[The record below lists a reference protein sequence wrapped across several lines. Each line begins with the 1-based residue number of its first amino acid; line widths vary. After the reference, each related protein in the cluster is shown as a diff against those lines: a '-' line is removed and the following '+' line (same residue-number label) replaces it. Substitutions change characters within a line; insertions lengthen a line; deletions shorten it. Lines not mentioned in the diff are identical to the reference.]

1 MGIAYS
7 DVKYYKSVDIDFTDA
22 SANGGDIG
30 DQIVNDTL
38 HSIFPEVSATQR
50 ENGVVHR
57 AKVFVKNTSAD
68 RKMQDAIFYIKQD
81 TQPADRLVMYT
92 ATTQVNHEDD
102 EDFGTLKKYVNSVVK
117 STVVEGS
124 TTVAI
129 PTQDKPIFEVG
140 DPLIIVDQYFRAV
153 YRGEVDAIDDDAN
166 DPDNAI
172 ITLSRPFASS
182 EAIPVL
188 EGYVCNGFKGDLI
201 PDAVHSMWM
210 ELTIA
215 PTSAIDAEIV
225 NQFQI
230 GVHFDDVTA

>member
-7 DVKYYKSVDIDFTDA
+7 DVKYYKSVDIDFTDDT
-22 SANGGDIG
+22 ANGGDIG
-30 DQIVNDTL
+30 AQIVNDTL

-50 ENGVVHR
+50 EDGITHR
-57 AKVFVKNTSAD
+57 AKVFVKNTSGD

-81 TQPADRLVMYT
+81 VQPADRLVMYT
-92 ATTQVNHEDD
+92 ATTQVNHEND
-102 EDFGTLKKYVNSVVK
+102 EDFGTLKKLVNSVVK

-129 PTQDKPIFEVG
+129 PAQDKPLFEVG
-140 DPLIIVDQYFRAV
+140 DPLVIVDQYFRAV
-153 YRGEVDAIDDDAN
+153 YRGEVNAIDDDGN
-166 DPDNAI
+166 DATNAI
-172 ITLSRPFASS
+172 ITLSSAFASS
-182 EAIPVL
+182 VSIPTL
-188 EGYVCNGFKGDLI
+188 EGFICNGFKGDLA
-201 PDAVHSMWM
+201 PDGVHSMWL

-215 PTSAIDAEIV
+215 STSAIDAEIV